1 MSKLLLI
8 KSLKK
13 AYSELTR
20 GVEKHG
26 IPGKLEQIKYF
37 TNSVFEPHLVGKS
50 ESQWLKYVYEVC

>member
-8 KSLKK
+8 KSLQK

-26 IPGKLEQIKYF
+26 ILGELQKIEYL

-50 ESQWLKYVYEVC
+50 ESQWLKYVYI